1 MIASCGVWQGL
12 GRFDFDGRPTHKVTS
27 NVVSSLANPLVSPPL
42 CVRLSNLCVALPKGL
57 YPTLAKLA
65 HNSEPPLFQLRLA
78 VHNGRAFVGRPVLT
92 RAVHYDETSN
102 MLEVTEDVYV
112 RGIPLDILVVLRV
125 EVQVPIPDDLPQ
137 RKGCVVP
144 QLLKGAPLLN
154 PSLEKL
160 AADSEQHCVSCS
172 HSFRQLVHH
181 SAPSAPWCPHDA
193 MAVVSLDGRQNL
205 SVALACQNSS

>member
-1 MIASCGVWQGL
+1 MIAPCGVWQGL

-154 PSLEKL
+154 PSLEKTCRALRAALCSLL
-160 AADSEQHCVSCS
+160 ALISSTGSPLGSLSALVSTRCHGS
-172 HSFRQLVHH
+172 GEL
-181 SAPSAPWCPHDA
+181 
-193 MAVVSLDGRQNL
+193 GR
-205 SVALACQNSS
+205 